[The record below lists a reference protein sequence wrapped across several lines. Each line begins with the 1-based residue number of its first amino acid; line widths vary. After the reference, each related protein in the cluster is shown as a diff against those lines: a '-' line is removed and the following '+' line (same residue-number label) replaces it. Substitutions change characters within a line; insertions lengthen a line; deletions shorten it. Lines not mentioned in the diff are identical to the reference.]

1 LRCLTRSNSCI
12 AGYSYVSVIES
23 GSHQAGAAIG
33 LTSSRDEEINQLN
46 QFLAEKK
53 ERLKWKLELKQQNQN
68 AVNKDEN
75 QLKKLDSSIK
85 KVTAFIK
92 RLKTLTESQKDT
104 LGKEMLQL
112 NLSKYLSEVAA
123 AFTEAKLKMNDLS
136 CALHLCSQMH
146 QNYAEF
152 SALLFEQWQKILNYK
167 KEDKITNPSKLRVDL
182 RFFAELITVGILA
195 EKEALSLL
203 GNQLTILTLHDKE
216 FVNISIISSFCK
228 HCGEDFANLVPSK
241 YKEIANRHQIV
252 ISHNNIY
259 SVERQK
265 AVKSLFKE
273 YFKSLSQFFLNE
285 HKEIQKQER
294 QNKKTYQV
302 GLKVAVHFFEDIKFD
317 LANLTY
323 HVYSKRLKA
332 N

>member
-1 LRCLTRSNSCI
+1 MKKLNEFLKKKSSKVNSKQTMYQASI
-12 AGYSYVSVIES
+12 VENTITQQTKKEIGGVIN
-23 GSHQAGAAIG
+23 Q
-33 LTSSRDEEINQLN
+33 DEEINQLN
-46 QFLAEKK
+46 QFIVEKK
-53 ERLKWKLELKQQNQN
+53 ERLKCKLEIRQQNQS

-92 RLKTLTESQKDT
+92 RLKTLTENQKDM
-104 LGKEMLQL
+104 LSKEMLQL

-167 KEDKITNPSKLRVDL
+167 KDEKIVNPSKLRVDL
-182 RFFAELITVGILA
+182 RFFAELITIGILV

-228 HCGEDFANLVPSK
+228 HCGEDFANLVPTR
-241 YKEIANRHQIV
+241 YKDIANRHNIV
-252 ISHNNIY
+252 IPHNNVY

-265 AVKSLFKE
+265 AVKCLFKE

-302 GLKVAVHFFEDIKFD
+302 SFSHIFYLK
-317 LANLTY
+317 L
-323 HVYSKRLKA
+323 
-332 N
+332 